1 MKQRNDLVT
10 SSVSSS
16 SSSSSS
22 LYSSPFG
29 SQAYLE
35 IQSMEDPGD
44 DSSTKDDSDVLSNR
58 NQDAWSFINTTT
70 TINLGAN
77 DSHVTESKDSCTNH
91 DGYVTCTIISMN

>member
-1 MKQRNDLVT
+1 MSPPLWEWAIDIST
-10 SSVSSS
+10 FS

-44 DSSTKDDSDVLSNR
+44 DSSTKDDSDVLS
-58 NQDAWSFINTTT
+58 FINTTT

-77 DSHVTESKDSCTNH
+77 DYHVTESKDSCTNH